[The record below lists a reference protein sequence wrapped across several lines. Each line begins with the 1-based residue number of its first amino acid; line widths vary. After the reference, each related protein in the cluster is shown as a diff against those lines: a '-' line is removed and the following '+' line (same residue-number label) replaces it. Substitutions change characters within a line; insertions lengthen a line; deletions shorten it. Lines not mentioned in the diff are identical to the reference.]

1 MKSNNL
7 KQKIKIAK
15 EAVENES
22 EPYKTEA
29 FKIILNKLIESN
41 FISKE
46 KESFHLQ
53 QPEKTKQNIDLS
65 LKKFASQCNLTEEQ
79 LGKVFSIK
87 GNSINIIAPIQG
99 SDAKKHLYV
108 TLCVLT
114 AYEYILE
121 HDWVPVSV
129 ITEYMKSAGVKDLK
143 NLSRTLAKHPTYF
156 RKTGGKRFAKYKLTT
171 ADGRITALEIIRKLA
186 KGDSLNEN

>member
-1 MKSNNL
+1 MKSNDL

-29 FKIILNKLIESN
+29 FKVILNKLIESDSV
-41 FISKE
+41 SKE
-46 KESFHLQ
+46 KELFHSP
-53 QPEKTKQNIDLS
+53 QPEKTKQNIDLL

-87 GNSINIIAPIQG
+87 GNSIEIIAPIQG

-108 TLCVLT
+108 TLCVLA
-114 AYEYILE
+114 AYEYVLG

-143 NLSRTLAKHPTYF
+143 NLSRTLAKHRTYF
-156 RKTGGKRFAKYKLTT
+156 RKTGGRRFVKYKLTT
-171 ADGRITALEIIRKLA
+171 TDGRITALEAIRKLV
-186 KGDSLNEN
+186 KGEKIDA